1 MKQPNLKGVMIG
13 AGYFAQFHAEGWSR
27 TSGATIA
34 AVADATPGRANEFAA
49 KWSIPRADL
58 EPAEMLDREKPDF
71 VDIVTRPEAHLS
83 LTDLAASK
91 GIHVICQKPMAPSW
105 QDCLAMVAAC
115 KRSGVRLLIH
125 ENWRWQPWYRE
136 TKRLMDSGALG
147 TPYHLAFRH
156 RAGDGLGPSPYKQ
169 QPYFV
174 QMPRFLVYE
183 TLVHHLDTGR
193 YLAGEIESLY
203 CQMKRINPVIA
214 GEDCVMIQ
222 LTFAGGVQ
230 GLIDGNRISGK
241 VPSSL
246 ALGSFRM
253 EGDQGMI
260 RCSSSG
266 RLFLTQHGRDET
278 TLPYDVPSVG
288 YRGDS
293 IRAAQD
299 HYISCLQTGD
309 RCESEGEEYLKTVAA
324 VEACYQSAAKGQ
336 VVKIEDYGLR
346 IEDGR

>member
-1 MKQPNLKGVMIG
+1 MSRCNLKGVMIG
-13 AGYFAQFHAEGWSR
+13 AGYFAQFHAESWSR
-27 TSGATIA
+27 TSGARIE
-34 AVADATPGRANEFAA
+34 AVADAMPGRANEFAA
-49 KWSIPRADL
+49 KWGIPRTYLDA
-58 EPAEMLDREKPDF
+58 AQMLDHEKPDF
-71 VDIVTRPEAHLS
+71 VDVVTRPEAHLP
-83 LTDLAASK
+83 LTELAASR
-91 GIHVICQKPMAPSW
+91 GIQVICQKPMAPSW
-105 QDCLAMVAAC
+105 QDCRAMVSAC
-115 KRSGVRLLIH
+115 KRAGVGLLIH

-136 TKRLMDSGALG
+136 TKRVMESGALA

-156 RAGDGLGPSPYKQ
+156 RTGDGLGSTPYSQ

-174 QMPRFLVYE
+174 QMPRLLVYE

-193 YLAGEIESLY
+193 YLAGEIDSLY

-214 GEDCVMIQ
+214 GEDCVVIH
-222 LTFAGGVQ
+222 LSFASGVQ

-246 ALGSFRM
+246 ALRSFRV

-266 RLFLTQHGRDET
+266 KLFLTQHGKDET
-278 TLPYDVPSVG
+278 ALSYGLPSVG

-293 IRAAQD
+293 IRAAQE
-299 HYISCLQTGD
+299 HYISCLQTGQ

-324 VEACYQSAAKGQ
+324 VEACYDSAQAGR
-336 VVKIEDYGLR
+336 VVKIQDRG
-346 IEDGR
+346 

>member
-1 MKQPNLKGVMIG
+1 MSPTNLKGAMIG

-27 TSGATIA
+27 TSGTVIA
-34 AVADATPGRANEFAA
+34 AVADATPGRASEFAA
-49 KWSIPRADL
+49 KWNISRIHSDA
-58 EPAEMLDREKPDF
+58 AEMLDREKPDF
-71 VDIVTRPEAHLS
+71 VDIVTRPEAHLA
-83 LTDLAASK
+83 LTELAASK

-115 KRSGVRLLIH
+115 KRAGVRLLIH

-136 TKRLMDSGALG
+136 AKRVMDGGALG
-147 TPYHLAFRH
+147 KPYHLAFRH
-156 RAGDGLGPSPYKQ
+156 RTGDGLGPSPYRQ
-169 QPYFV
+169 QPYMV
-174 QMPRFLVYE
+174 QMPRLLIYE

-193 YLAGEIESLY
+193 YLAGEIDSLY

-214 GEDCVMIQ
+214 GEDCVMIH
-222 LTFAGGVQ
+222 LSFAGGVQ

-246 ALGSFRM
+246 ALGSFRI

-266 RLFLTQHGRDET
+266 KLFLTQHGKDET
-278 TLPYDVPSVG
+278 ALQYPLPSVG

-293 IRAAQD
+293 IRAAQE
-299 HYISCLQTGD
+299 HYISCLQAGE

-324 VEACYQSAAKGQ
+324 VEACYKSAEKRQ
-336 VVKIEDYGLR
+336 VVKIEDR
-346 IEDGR
+346 R

>member
-1 MKQPNLKGVMIG
+1 MGQAILPN
-13 AGYFAQFHAEGWSR
+13 FTAEGWSR
-27 TSGATIA
+27 TAGAAIV
-34 AVADATPGRANEFAA
+34 AVADATPGRASEFAA
-49 KWSIPRADL
+49 KWNIPRADVDA
-58 EPAEMLDREKPDF
+58 AEMLDREKPDF

-83 LTDLAASK
+83 LTELAAAK

-115 KRSGVRLLIH
+115 KHAGVRLLIH

-136 TKRLMDSGALG
+136 TKRVMDSGALG

-156 RAGDGLGPSPYKQ
+156 RTGDGLGPSPYSQ

-174 QMPRFLVYE
+174 QMPRLLVYE

-193 YLAGEIESLY
+193 YLAGEIDSVY

-214 GEDCVMIQ
+214 GEDCAMIHMS
-222 LTFAGGVQ
+222 FASGVQ

-246 ALGSFRM
+246 ALGSFRV

-266 RLFLTQHGRDET
+266 RLFLTQHGKDET
-278 TLPYDVPSVG
+278 ALSYMLPSIG

-293 IRAAQD
+293 IRAAQE
-299 HYISCLQTGD
+299 HYVSCLQTD
-309 RCESEGEEYLKTVAA
+309 ERCESEGQEYLKTVAA
-324 VEACYQSAAKGQ
+324 VEACYESAARKAGS
-336 VVKIEDYGLR
+336 EDRGSR
-346 IEDGR
+346 IEDDRG

>member
-1 MKQPNLKGVMIG
+1 MSLSNLKGVMIG

-27 TSGATIA
+27 TSGVAIV
-34 AVADATPGRANEFAA
+34 AVADATPGRASEFAA
-49 KWSIPRADL
+49 KWNIPRADVDA
-58 EPAEMLDREKPDF
+58 AEMLDREKPDF

-83 LTDLAASK
+83 LTERAASK

-115 KRSGVRLLIH
+115 KRAGVRLLIH

-136 TKRLMDSGALG
+136 AKRVIDSGALG
-147 TPYHLAFRH
+147 IPYHLAFRH
-156 RAGDGLGPSPYKQ
+156 RTGDGLSPSPYRQ
-169 QPYFV
+169 QPYMV
-174 QMPRFLVYE
+174 QMPRLLVYE

-193 YLAGEIESLY
+193 YLAGEIDSLY

-214 GEDCVMIQ
+214 GEDCVMIH
-222 LTFAGGVQ
+222 LSFAGGVQ

-246 ALGSFRM
+246 ALGSFRI

-266 RLFLTQHGRDET
+266 KLFLTQHGKDET
-278 TLPYDVPSVG
+278 ALQYPLPSAG

-293 IRAAQD
+293 IRAAQE
-299 HYISCLQTGD
+299 HYISCLRTGD
-309 RCESEGEEYLKTVAA
+309 RCESEGEEYLKTVAV
-324 VEACYQSAAKGQ
+324 VEACYESAEKRQ
-336 VVKIEDYGLR
+336 VVTIEDR
-346 IEDGR
+346 R

>member
-1 MKQPNLKGVMIG
+1 MSPTNLKGAMIG

-27 TSGATIA
+27 TSGTVIA
-34 AVADATPGRANEFAA
+34 AVADATPGRASEFAA
-49 KWSIPRADL
+49 KWNISRIHSDA
-58 EPAEMLDREKPDF
+58 AEMLDREKPDF
-71 VDIVTRPEAHLS
+71 VDIVTRPEAHLA
-83 LTDLAASK
+83 LTELAASK

-115 KRSGVRLLIH
+115 KRAGVRLLIH

-136 TKRLMDSGALG
+136 AKRVMDGGALG
-147 TPYHLAFRH
+147 KPYHLAFRH
-156 RAGDGLGPSPYKQ
+156 RTGDGLGPSPYRQ
-169 QPYFV
+169 QPYMV
-174 QMPRFLVYE
+174 QMPRLLIYE

-193 YLAGEIESLY
+193 YLAGEIDSLY

-214 GEDCVMIQ
+214 GEDCVMIH
-222 LTFAGGVQ
+222 LSFAGGVQ

-246 ALGSFRM
+246 ALGSFRI

-266 RLFLTQHGRDET
+266 KLFLTQHGKDET
-278 TLPYDVPSVG
+278 ALQYPLPSVG

-293 IRAAQD
+293 IRAAQE
-299 HYISCLQTGD
+299 HYISCLRTGE

-324 VEACYQSAAKGQ
+324 VEACYKSAEKRQ
-336 VVKIEDYGLR
+336 VVKIEDR
-346 IEDGR
+346 R

>member
-1 MKQPNLKGVMIG
+1 MSPPNLKGVMIG

-34 AVADATPGRANEFAA
+34 AVADAAPGRASEFAA
-49 KWSIPRADL
+49 KWNIPRADVDA
-58 EPAEMLDREKPDF
+58 AEMLDREKPDF

-83 LTDLAASK
+83 LTKLAASR
-91 GIHVICQKPMAPSW
+91 GIHVICQKPMAPTW
-105 QDCLAMVAAC
+105 EDCLAMVDSC
-115 KRSGVRLLIH
+115 KGAGVRLLIH

-136 TKRLMDSGALG
+136 TKRLIESGALG

-156 RAGDGLGPSPYKQ
+156 RTGDGLGPSPYSQ
-169 QPYFV
+169 QPYFP
-174 QMPRFLVYE
+174 QMPRLLVYE

-193 YLAGEIESLY
+193 YLAGEIDSLY

-214 GEDCVMIQ
+214 GEDCVIIYVS
-222 LTFAGGVQ
+222 FASGVQ

-246 ALGSFRM
+246 ALGSFRV

-266 RLFLTQHGRDET
+266 RLFLTQHGKDET
-278 TLPYDVPSVG
+278 
-288 YRGDS
+288 
-293 IRAAQD
+293 
-299 HYISCLQTGD
+299 
-309 RCESEGEEYLKTVAA
+309 AA
-324 VEACYQSAAKGQ
+324 VIRVAVCRLPRRQHSRRPGA
-336 VVKIEDYGLR
+336 LR
-346 IEDGR
+346 LMFADRRTLRK

>member
-1 MKQPNLKGVMIG
+1 MNHANLKGVMIG

-27 TSGATIA
+27 TSGAAIT
-34 AVADATPGRANEFAA
+34 AVADAMPGRAQEFAA
-49 KWSIPRADL
+49 KWRISRAYIAV
-58 EPAEMLDREKPDF
+58 AEMLDREKPDF
-71 VDIVTRPEAHLS
+71 VDIVTRPEAHLA
-83 LTDLAASK
+83 LTELAASK
-91 GIHVICQKPMAPSW
+91 GTHVICQKPMAPSW

-115 KRSGVRLLIH
+115 KRVGVRLLIH

-136 TKRLMDSGALG
+136 TKRVMDSGTLG
-147 TPYHLAFRH
+147 IPYHLAFRH
-156 RAGDGLGPSPYKQ
+156 RAGDGLGTSPYRL

-174 QMPRFLVYE
+174 QMPRLLVHE

-193 YLAGEIESLY
+193 YLAGEIDSLY

-214 GEDCVMIQ
+214 GEDCVMIH
-222 LTFAGGVQ
+222 LSFDGGVQ

-246 ALGSFRM
+246 ALGSFRV

-266 RLFLTQHGRDET
+266 RLFLTQHGKDET
-278 TLPYDVPSVG
+278 ALSYLLPPAG

-299 HYISCLQTGD
+299 HYVSCLQTGE

-324 VEACYQSAAKGQ
+324 VEACYESAAKGQ
-336 VVKIEDYGLR
+336 VVKV
-346 IEDGR
+346 

>member
-1 MKQPNLKGVMIG
+1 MSQSNLKGVMIG

-27 TSGATIA
+27 TSGAAIA
-34 AVADATPGRANEFAA
+34 AVADATPGRAGEFAA
-49 KWSIPRADL
+49 KWNMARADVDV
-58 EPAEMLDREKPDF
+58 AEMLDREKPDF
-71 VDIVTRPEAHLS
+71 VDIVTRPEAHLP
-83 LTDLAASK
+83 LTELAASK

-115 KRSGVRLLIH
+115 KRAGVRLLIH

-156 RAGDGLGPSPYKQ
+156 RMGDGLGPSPYRQ

-174 QMPRFLVYE
+174 QMPRLLVYE

-193 YLAGEIESLY
+193 YLAGEIDSLY
-203 CQMKRINPVIA
+203 CQMKRINPVVE
-214 GEDCVMIQ
+214 GEDCAMIQ
-222 LTFAGGVQ
+222 LSFASGVQ

-246 ALGSFRM
+246 GLGSFRV

-266 RLFLTQHGRDET
+266 RLFLTQHGKEET
-278 TLPYDVPSVG
+278 ALSYSLPSAG

-293 IRAAQD
+293 IRAAQE
-299 HYISCLQTGD
+299 HYSSCLQKD
-309 RCESEGEEYLKTVAA
+309 EPCESEGEEYLKTVAA

-336 VVKIEDYGLR
+336 VVKIEDRG
-346 IEDGR
+346 

>member
-1 MKQPNLKGVMIG
+1 MRQPNLKGVMIG
-13 AGYFAQFHAEGWSR
+13 AGYFAQFHAEGWRR

-49 KWSIPRADL
+49 RWSIPRADL
-58 EPAEMLDREKPDF
+58 DPAEMLDREKPDF

-83 LTDLAASK
+83 LTELAASRA
-91 GIHVICQKPMAPSW
+91 IQVICQKPMAPSW

-115 KRSGVRLLIH
+115 KLSGVRLLIH

-136 TKRLMDSGALG
+136 TRRVIDSGALG

-156 RAGDGLGPSPYKQ
+156 RAGDGLGPSPYQQ

-214 GEDCVMIQ
+214 GEDCVIIQ

-260 RCSSSG
+260 RCGSSG
-266 RLFLTQHGRDET
+266 RLFLTRHGKDEAA
-278 TLPYDVPSVG
+278 LPYVVPSVG

-324 VEACYQSAAKGQ
+324 VEACYKSAATGQ
-336 VVKIEDYGLR
+336 VVRMEHRGSRMED
-346 IEDGR
+346 